1 MIEPSDAR
9 ARDAAAESA
18 AAEPGARIIPLRSR
32 TAGGPAS
39 SSRPVPPADERGSD
53 GEDRLAAM
61 LAFLHRRLTGEYAVD
76 DFGFDAELTEAVLL
90 PALRPLYERWF
101 RVETFGGEHVPAQ
114 GGALLVANHAG
125 TLPVDAL
132 MTTVAVRDATPAH
145 RHLRPLGAD
154 LVFAT
159 PFVGEY
165 ARKLGVTLACN
176 EDAERLLRRGELV
189 GVWPE
194 GFKGIGKPFRERYQL
209 QRFGRG
215 GFVAAALRTGVPIV
229 PCSIVGAEE
238 IYPMLLDVQPL
249 ARLLGLPYVPVTPT
263 FPWLGLLGL
272 VPLPS
277 KWMIQFGDPIATDTF
292 GAGAAED
299 PMLVLELTD
308 RVRDTIATTLHDL
321 LQRRGPAFGGD

>member
-9 ARDAAAESA
+9 ARDAAAESVA
-18 AAEPGARIIPLRSR
+18 GEPGARIIPLRAR
-32 TAGGPAS
+32 TAGGPPGSAL
-39 SSRPVPPADERGSD
+39 PVPPADEGGTD
-53 GEDRLAAM
+53 GEDRVAPM
-61 LAFLHRRLTGEYAVD
+61 LAFLRRRLTGEYAVD
-76 DFGFDAELTEAVLL
+76 EFGFDAELTEAVLL

-114 GGALLVANHAG
+114 GGALLVANPAG
-125 TLPVDAL
+125 ALPVDAL
-132 MTTVAVRDATPAH
+132 MTTVAVRDATPAR

-238 IYPMLLDVQPL
+238 IYPMLADVQPL

-277 KWMIQFGDPIATDTF
+277 KWMIEFGDPIATDTF

-299 PMLVLELTD
+299 PMLVLDLID
-308 RVRDTIATTLHDL
+308 RVRDTIQGTLHDL